1 LNIDETDGTLLHS
14 HEGLARLEVRG
25 RQDQLLKLRKLY
37 QVLRGSSRGVIAI
50 EVIIGL
56 VIMGI
61 VAAAFLSGL
70 ATTLNAT
77 RIADEHS
84 TAQSLAQSQM
94 EYVKSRGYATDQWS
108 YAVSSSD
115 RSPLDPGSPS
125 WWDADNPPFLSS
137 DDSGYSV
144 VVKAENFDA
153 DDDDIVEV
161 PGDDEG
167 IRTITVTVEHGG
179 EGVFTLEDYK
189 VNR

>member
-1 LNIDETDGTLLHS
+1 MNIDETDGTLVHS
-14 HEGLARLEVRG
+14 REGLTRLEAPG
-25 RQDQLLKLRKLY
+25 RQDQLLELRKSY
-37 QVLRGSSRGVIAI
+37 QVSRGRSEGLSAI
-50 EVIIGL
+50 EVIIAL
-56 VIMGI
+56 AVLGI
-61 VAAAFLSGL
+61 IAAALLSGL

-94 EYVKSRGYATDQWS
+94 EYVKSRGYSTEPWS

-115 RSPLDPGSPS
+115 RSSSNPPS
-125 WWDADNPPFLSS
+125 WWDANNPPLLSS
-137 DDSGYSV
+137 DDGGYSV
-144 VVKAENFDA
+144 VVKAEDFDA

-189 VNR
+189 ANR